1 MLTTSNH
8 FATRK
13 FIRYNQNLIQVKW
26 TVDLRCALT
35 VSSLPYVHS
44 KAVRDSFESSYIGAS
59 RLELCTALSDGGLT
73 PSIGLLQTVM
83 AKVQIPVHALIRPRG
98 GDFLYTTDEFEC
110 MCLDATLLLN
120 AGAAGIVV
128 GCLHV
133 NGSVDIPRI
142 ERMVEIAGHRQVTFH
157 RGF

>member
-1 MLTTSNH
+1 
-8 FATRK
+8 
-13 FIRYNQNLIQVKW
+13 
-26 TVDLRCALT
+26 
-35 VSSLPYVHS
+35 
-44 KAVRDSFESSYIGAS
+44 
-59 RLELCTALSDGGLT
+59 
-73 PSIGLLQTVM
+73 M

-157 RGF
+157 RGFWCGSSLITAIDVARDAIKAVSELADVGVTRILTRFKHATILTQCSGQARSAAEGIDLLSKMIATVHSSA